1 MAADSVL
8 ISDIITLAKQLADM
22 ENTNFISATEWLR
35 YADQSYRK
43 FYSLVTTL
51 YEDYNVS
58 SYDYTTV
65 ADTDEYT
72 LPTGFLKV
80 RLVELYGVT
89 PRPMT
94 LREWTLTEKNRLAYS
109 VTGYP
114 IRFSVYGNTLRLMPP
129 PKGPYQVKLWYIP
142 TATAITSDSQ
152 SVEVYNGF
160 DTYIALDMAIRAR
173 NKEESDVSALMAER
187 AEMKQMLEE
196 TLRGRDAGTP
206 RTMTDLERMNDGT
219 LYPFVWGVIP

>member
-8 ISDIITLAKQLADM
+8 ISSIITLAKQRANM
-22 ENTNFISATEWLR
+22 ENTNFVTDAEWLT
-35 YADQSYRK
+35 YADQGYRK
-43 FYSLVTTL
+43 FYNLITTL

-58 SYDYTTV
+58 YQDYSTISGTE
-65 ADTDEYT
+65 EYT
-72 LPTGFLKV
+72 LPSGFLKI

-114 IRFSVYGNTLRLMPP
+114 IRFAFYGNTLRLIPVP
-129 PKGPYQVKLWYIP
+129 QGVYQVRLWYIP
-142 TATAITSDSQ
+142 TATAITSDAQ

-160 DTYIALDMAIRAR
+160 DEYIALDMAIRALM
-173 NKEESDVSALMAER
+173 KEESNTVPFER
-187 AEMKQMLEE
+187 ERDRMEKMLEE